1 MPHRVSHTFQ
11 ARRALLRH
19 LTPRYQQASSAQKT
33 LLLDSFVE
41 WTGYTRKYAIALLN
55 HGKQDQQT
63 IQRRRLPGLFPGN
76 SAERAVF

>member
-1 MPHRVSHTFQ
+1 MPRRVSRTFQ

-19 LTPRYQQASSAQKT
+19 LVPRHRQASPAQKT

-55 HGKQDQQT
+55 HGEQDQQT
-63 IQRRRLPGLFPGN
+63 IQRRRLPQYRQEVDRK
-76 SAERAVF
+76 SVV